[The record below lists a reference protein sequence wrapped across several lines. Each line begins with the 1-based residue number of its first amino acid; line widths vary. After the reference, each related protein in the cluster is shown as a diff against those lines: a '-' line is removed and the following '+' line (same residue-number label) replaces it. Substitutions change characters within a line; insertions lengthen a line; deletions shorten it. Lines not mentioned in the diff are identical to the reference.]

1 MLLARRLDKFDQD
14 WNCFFWV
21 ERCVIP
27 THVLNVN
34 DRIESHAVM
43 LLTLK
48 RTGLVMAW

>member
-1 MLLARRLDKFDQD
+1 MLLAGRLDKFDQD

-34 DRIESHAVM
+34 DRIESRAVA
-43 LLTLK
+43 LLILG
-48 RTGLVMAW
+48 RTSLVMAW